1 MDFRLNDLKN
11 FVTMAHCRTITE
23 GAAKLHITQPALTE
37 SIKRLESDM
46 KAALFYRTRSG
57 IELTPS
63 GELLIKKSKGL
74 FETIHNLNL
83 DPEVSSSFSG
93 RVLRLGCHTSVS
105 SYALPKFFGEL
116 QKVAPDYQ
124 VDLVHNLSRN
134 IQLKVQKGELDLG
147 LVINPVRVP
156 DLVIKTVA
164 KDVVKVWGL
173 KREQVFQTVIC
184 DPELFQT
191 QSILKKWKKS
201 PARIISTSHLDLIA
215 RMVHQG
221 VGVGILPER
230 VVELT
235 GLKLFHLN
243 HLPSF
248 EDELCIVHRPEFGKL
263 EFEKMTLNILK
274 ATI

>member
-11 FVTMAHCRTITE
+11 FVTMAYCRTITE

-46 KAALFYRTRSG
+46 KAVLFYRTRSG

-74 FETIHNLNL
+74 FESIHNLNL
-83 DPEVSSSFSG
+83 DPEISSSFSG
-93 RVLRLGCHTSVS
+93 RVLRIGCHTSVA

-124 VDLVHNLSRN
+124 IDLVHELSRN

-164 KDVVKVWGL
+164 KDVVKVWAS
-173 KREQVFQTVIC
+173 KRDQVIETVIC

-201 PARIISTSHLDLIA
+201 PARVISTSHLDLIA

-235 GLKLFHLN
+235 GLKLYPLN
-243 HLPSF
+243 HLPAF
-248 EDELCIVHRPEFGKL
+248 EDELCLVHRPEFGKL
-263 EFEKMTLNILK
+263 EFEKITLNILK